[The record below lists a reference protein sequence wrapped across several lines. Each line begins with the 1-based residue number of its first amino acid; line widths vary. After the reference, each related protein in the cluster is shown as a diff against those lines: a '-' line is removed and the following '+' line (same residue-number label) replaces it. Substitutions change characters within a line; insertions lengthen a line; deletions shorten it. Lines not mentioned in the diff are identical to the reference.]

1 MENNS
6 WKIMR
11 KSTFSPRETLR
22 ENRKKNIRSEFLSF
36 MKDTDKNISKKAT
49 DFPIFLTLFVKNQEN
64 KINKSTKGQKNKN
77 KFNIKLSSFKP
88 KNLNL
93 KQFKLNH
100 MIKLSEKNT
109 ISRNLNLYSNSSGNN
124 VNIDSFNSSK
134 IMQLNK
140 FFDSMKSPRIRL
152 KNINYSPLNINT
164 KNSPIIINQIGLDN
178 ISTSKL
184 STNTKLNN
192 LSNNSIENDLSIIRN
207 IKNISSTCLNHNNI
221 CINDKKRPS
230 FFFSPLKNPKR
241 NSFLSKAGITK
252 PKLKEIKKLFQKEV
266 NSLDLDKKININNNI
281 INDITNNNDN
291 DNNIEKGKE
300 KENNESININ
310 SKNNSIM
317 EMTTT
322 NTVKNKF
329 NFNFKL
335 DKDSTLNRHNSLNV
349 INLRSSLLTKN
360 IKEENIADINQE
372 KNDNNIEKIISSP
385 IRSKKHAT
393 IIINDSKKK
402 FSFDSKENNQ
412 SNQKNEVNNTVEFL
426 KRTKT
431 EKKSHRS
438 QIFLKKHSKRA
449 ITSKNLNDIKIED
462 NKYYLLDITNNKKNK
477 FLEKIIDNK
486 YELQVEKKKIVI
498 KKAKLL
504 LNAQIKTK
512 NSFNKPKN
520 IMELTER
527 FAKKYEFN
535 LVKLSYFKEI
545 VRKERNIYNVLLQDK
560 LTSINKN
567 CNISVLLGSYLLS
580 SYEFGGISSSLQ
592 LGFKRRGGKQ
602 LGLANK
608 ERNLEY
614 GMILQEGFFRKEE
627 ETFKRTKS
635 NVFQFQTQGNK
646 HWMYTSQNIIAIH
659 EITLKEYNFDSN
671 NGNIINNNKNN
682 NQPTNRSKM
691 RRSIT
696 IKDAYFLSQENS
708 SKKNIIQNISSSKI
722 TAISPKTLRRK
733 KPLNGTY
740 KPVSFKQYS
749 ILQMRKFFVRHKK
762 KSNKKKLRINSLKE
776 EKELSSLSDAS
787 AEMLSSNNL
796 KDFKLEDNYYV
807 LLNCIIQGLN
817 RNFISCFQ
825 KLEKKIDI
833 NQQIYE
839 GNTLLIFSTKEG
851 NMPISKYLCQQGANV
866 NIQND
871 LGNTAL
877 HYAIANQF
885 FSIADILKSYG
896 AREDIANNKGFSPWD
911 CVEHGVE

>member
-22 ENRKKNIRSEFLSF
+22 ENKKKNIRSEFLSF

-64 KINKSTKGQKNKN
+64 KVDKSTKAQKNKN

-88 KNLNL
+88 INLNL
-93 KQFKLNH
+93 KQFKLNNV
-100 MIKLSEKNT
+100 IKLSEKNT
-109 ISRNLNLYSNSSGNN
+109 ISRNLNISSNSSSNIL
-124 VNIDSFNSSK
+124 NIDSFNSSK

-140 FFDSMKSPRIRL
+140 FYDSTKSPKIRL
-152 KNINYSPLNINT
+152 KNINYTPLNINT
-164 KNSPIIINQIGLDN
+164 KNSPIIINQIGIDN
-178 ISTSKL
+178 ISTSKV

-192 LSNNSIENDLSIIRN
+192 LSNNSIENDLSMIRKIRN
-207 IKNISSTCLNHNNI
+207 ISSKCLNYNNMS
-221 CINDKKRPS
+221 INDKKRPS
-230 FFFSPLKNPKR
+230 LFFSPLKNTKR
-241 NSFLSKAGITK
+241 NSFLSKASITK
-252 PKLKEIKKLFQKEV
+252 LKLKEIKKLFQKEV
-266 NSLDLDKKININNNI
+266 NSFDLDKKININNNNI
-281 INDITNNNDN
+281 SDITNKNDN
-291 DNNIEKGKE
+291 YNNIEKE

-310 SKNNSIM
+310 SKHNSIM

-335 DKDSTLNRHNSLNV
+335 DKDSTFNRHNSLNI
-349 INLRSSLLTKN
+349 INLRNRLMTKN
-360 IKEENIADINQE
+360 IKEENTAVINQE
-372 KNDNNIEKIISSP
+372 KNDNNFEKIIISP

-402 FSFDSKENNQ
+402 SSFDSKDNNK
-412 SNQKNEVNNTVEFL
+412 KNEVNNTVDFL
-426 KRTKT
+426 RRTKT
-431 EKKSHRS
+431 EKKSIRS
-438 QIFLKKHSKRA
+438 QIFLKKHSKRT
-449 ITSKNLNDIKIED
+449 ITTKNLNDIKID
-462 NKYYLLDITNNKKNK
+462 NKYYLLDITSNKKNK

-486 YELQVEKKKIVI
+486 YEFQVQKKKIVI
-498 KKAKLL
+498 KKTKLL
-504 LNAQIKTK
+504 LNTQIKAK
-512 NSFNKPKN
+512 NSFKKPIN
-520 IMELTER
+520 ILELTEK
-527 FAKKYEFN
+527 FAKKNEFN
-535 LVKLSYFKEI
+535 LVKVSYFKEI
-545 VRKERNIYNVLLQDK
+545 IRKESNINNILLQDK
-560 LTSINKN
+560 LNKNNNN

-580 SYEFGGISSSLQ
+580 SHEFKGLSSSLQ

-608 ERNLEY
+608 ERNLDY
-614 GMILQEGFFRKEE
+614 GMILQETFFQKDE

-635 NVFQFQTQGNK
+635 NVFQFHTEVNK
-646 HWMYTSQNIIAIH
+646 HWMYISQNLITIH
-659 EITLKEYNFDSN
+659 EITLKEYNYDSN
-671 NGNIINNNKNN
+671 NGNIINNNNDKLINK
-682 NQPTNRSKM
+682 PRIK
-691 RRSIT
+691 RSIT
-696 IKDAYFLSQENS
+696 IKDTNFLIQEKS
-708 SKKNIIQNISSSKI
+708 SKKNILQNLSPSKI
-722 TAISPKTLRRK
+722 SAISPKTLRRK
-733 KPLNGTY
+733 KPMNVTY

-749 ILQMRKFFVRHKK
+749 ILQMKKFFVRHKK
-762 KSNKKKLRINSLKE
+762 KSNKKKLRIKSLKE

-796 KDFKLEDNYYV
+796 TDFKLEDNYYV

-817 RNFISCFQ
+817 RNFISYFQ

-885 FSIADILKSYG
+885 FSIADILKSHG
-896 AREDIANNKGFSPWD
+896 AKEDITNNKGFSPWD
-911 CVEHGVE
+911 CIEHGLE